1 MQPKVGK
8 DFFLFFSYFKHL
20 GASSLQAHQGHS
32 YPWPFRLG
40 LNNQKSYLD
49 NLILKITVLIGNF
62 HITVQ
67 TFDTA
72 VTGLEKSD
80 K

>member
-32 YPWPFRLG
+32 HPWPFRLG
-40 LNNQKSYLD
+40 LNNHTS
-49 NLILKITVLIGNF
+49 IT
-62 HITVQ
+62 
-67 TFDTA
+67 
-72 VTGLEKSD
+72 
-80 K
+80 